1 MKTATLIG
9 LSPIEFWGLTPYELF
24 LLIEAHKQKTE
35 QEAEEKITL
44 AYINA
49 FWTAQFAV
57 GKKKPPRLEEII
69 KKKAKPKK
77 MSPEEMLAQVKA
89 LNAMFGGKIRYETPQ
104 EKGGE

>member
-9 LSPIEFWGLTPYELF
+9 LSPLEFWELTPYELF

-35 QEAEEKITL
+35 QETEEKITL

-57 GKKKPPRLEEII
+57 GKKKPPSLDKILN
-69 KKKAKPKK
+69 KKAKPKK
-77 MSPEEMLAQVKA
+77 MSPEEMLAEVKR
-89 LNAMFGGKIRYETPQ
+89 LNVMFGGNIRYETPQ

>member
-9 LSPIEFWGLTPYELF
+9 LSPIEFWELTPYELF
-24 LLIEAHKQKTE
+24 LHIEAHKQKTE
-35 QEAEEKITL
+35 QETEEKITL

-49 FWTAQFAV
+49 LWTAQFAV
-57 GKKKPPRLEEII
+57 GKKKPPKLEEII

-77 MSPEEMLAQVKA
+77 MTPKEMLLEVKR
-89 LNAMFGGKIRYETPQ
+89 LNAMFGGRVKYETPQ